1 MRNRLIVAVLALVAA
16 FAYSK
21 VTQRTRLKEALAAH
35 SQFEPINEARAA
47 GKPLL
52 MSVLL
57 PGCPWAAR
65 ANAQLVEMKGHFGDR
80 YVFFQ
85 LQGAAVT
92 TSGRDPF
99 DYLASKC
106 TGGLCLFDPTSGRV
120 EQLDE
125 MMPEADLKARM
136 EAFSGPR

>member
-1 MRNRLIVAVLALVAA
+1 MKVKLIAVVLALAGA

-21 VTQRTRLKEALAAH
+21 LTHRARLQEALRAP
-35 SQFEPINEARAA
+35 SQFGEINAARDD

-57 PGCPWAAR
+57 PGCPWAAH
-65 ANAQLVEMKGHFGDR
+65 ANDLLAGAKDVFGDR
-80 YVFFQ
+80 YHY
-85 LQGAAVT
+85 LQVSGAGIT
-92 TSGRDPF
+92 TNGKEPF

-106 TGGLCLFDPTSGRV
+106 TGGLCLFHPKSGRV

-125 MMPEADLKARM
+125 MLPAEQLKTAM
-136 EAFSGPR
+136 TAFAGG